1 MAINTSAGVD
11 TTRSRSPLQAL
22 FKWIRWIGLLVIGLA
37 SIYFYFA
44 EEQHEPSSAQ
54 AKQAGQPVTPGLGL
68 IAERR
73 GADVLLS
80 WNHEAP
86 AITGATKGV
95 LTIRGENSSQQ
106 IVLSADR
113 LRSGSIL
120 YLPTGEEIDIG
131 LEVRRVGHAVAEGVV
146 VIPPLL
152 TQDAAWT
159 SRSAV
164 SAAQSSEST
173 IQGHDKDLSSATN
186 SPELNAESKLRLRG
200 KGPVVMLA
208 RDESVASE
216 LHGNPSSLERLIRD
230 GHLFTV
236 AAGTAVAAHQMESRQ
251 VKVRIM
257 EGISA
262 GQEGWIDISQV
273 STK

>member
-37 SIYFYFA
+37 STYFCFV
-44 EEQHEPSSAQ
+44 ENQHEPSSAQ
-54 AKQAGQPVTPGLGL
+54 AKQASQPVTPGLGL
-68 IAERR
+68 IAERH

-80 WNHEAP
+80 WNREAS

-95 LTIRGENSSQQ
+95 LTIRSENSSQQ

-131 LEVRRVGHAVAEGVV
+131 LEVMSVGRAVAEGVV
-146 VIPPLL
+146 LIRPLL
-152 TQDAAWT
+152 RQDPTLT
-159 SRSAV
+159 SLSAV
-164 SAAQSSEST
+164 SAAQGSQST
-173 IQGHDKDLSSATN
+173 IQGHDKELSSATN
-186 SPELNAESKLRLRG
+186 SPKQAESRLRLRG

-208 RDESVASE
+208 REESVAAE

-230 GHLFTV
+230 GSLFTV
-236 AAGTAVAAHQMESRQ
+236 AAGTVVAAFQMESRQ

-262 GQEGWIDISQV
+262 GQEGWIDVSQV